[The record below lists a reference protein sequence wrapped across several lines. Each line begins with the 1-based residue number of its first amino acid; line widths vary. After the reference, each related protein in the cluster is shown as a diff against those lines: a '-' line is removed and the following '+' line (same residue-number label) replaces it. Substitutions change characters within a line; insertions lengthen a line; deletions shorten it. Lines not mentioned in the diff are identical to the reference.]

1 MSEGVWPIGRV
12 DVGQVNA
19 FTGPRADA
27 FRQQSGA
34 GVGTAGVLVGTAGRG
49 SRLYRLSAV
58 NAGATAYFLQVFN
71 KATVAVNADIPVYV
85 QRLPASSEA
94 IINLAEVGGIVCPLG
109 MSVAISS
116 TAGTLTLAVAN
127 DIAAYTAF
135 FTQQT

>member
-19 FTGPRADA
+19 FSGPRADA

-34 GVGTAGVLVGTAGRG
+34 GVGTAGVLVGTAGKG
-49 SRLYRLSAV
+49 SRLYRLTVVNGSATV
-58 NAGATAYFLQVFN
+58 YFIQVHN
-71 KATVAVNADIPVYV
+71 KATVAVAADVPVYV
-85 QRLPASSEA
+85 QRLPASGECV
-94 IINLAEVGGIVCPLG
+94 IDLAAVGGIVCPLG

-116 TAGTLTLAVAN
+116 TAGTLTLAAAN

>member
-12 DVGQVNA
+12 DVGQTSA
-19 FTGPRADA
+19 FSGPRGDN
-27 FRQQSGA
+27 FKQQFGA

-49 SRLYRLSAV
+49 SRLYRLNVV
-58 NAGATAYFLQVFN
+58 NAGVTPYFLQIHN
-71 KATVAVNADIPVYV
+71 KAIAAVNTDVPVYV
-85 QRLPASSEA
+85 QRLPVSAEAS
-94 IINLAEVGGIVCPLG
+94 IDLAAVGGIVCPLG
-109 MSVAISS
+109 MSIAISS